1 MLKMVSRA
9 AKINLTL
16 CSGISIATIYFVHR
30 SQFEERIQLRKGIE
44 KYEEKEA
51 QKQINLTRLQE
62 QQVLTEAYQKQQ
74 STDNKE
80 R

>member
-1 MLKMVSRA
+1 MVSRA

-16 CSGISIATIYFVHR
+16 CSAISIATIYFVHR

-44 KYEEKEA
+44 KFEEKEA

-62 QQVLTEAYQKQQ
+62 QQALTEAYQKQQ
-74 STDNKE
+74 RTDNKE